1 MTYLFSQIFVLLIV
15 AALAGLIVGFLM
27 RSLLGGSS
35 REEDAARER
44 ELVRIRT
51 ERDEA
56 VQSVQ
61 DLTSERRELLSRLSA
76 APDPNDV
83 MVSQELDRT
92 REELAVRNSELT
104 VARREMADL
113 HTRLNDLTHV
123 SSDISGAQH
132 IAARIPDLEAQL
144 ADLQVEANRARALQS
159 NIGEVSMAHA
169 SLAEPDDIT
178 SDRLANL
185 DRAAEEKAQALQD
198 RVDNLHE
205 RLARLRNQGTAVV
218 GERRNDL
225 TQISGVG
232 SRVEAL
238 LNSRGIHNFSQLASM
253 SETDIDEL
261 DANLGEFSGRVRR
274 DNWVLQA
281 RQLQHQDPQ

>member
-1 MTYLFSQIFVLLIV
+1 MTYLFSQIFVQLIV

-44 ELVRIRT
+44 ETVRMRT

-61 DLTSERRELLSRLSA
+61 DLTDERRELLSRLSA

-83 MVSQELDRT
+83 MLSQELDRT
-92 REELAVRNSELT
+92 REELEVRNSELT

-113 HTRLNDLTHV
+113 HTRMNDLALV
-123 SSDISGAQH
+123 SSDISGAH
-132 IAARIPDLEAQL
+132 DIAARIPDLETQL

-169 SLAEPDDIT
+169 SLAEPDDMT
-178 SDRLANL
+178 GERLANL
-185 DRAAEEKAQALQD
+185 DRAAEEKANALQD
-198 RVDNLHE
+198 RVDNLQA
-205 RLARLRNQGTAVV
+205 RLARLRNQGAAVV
-218 GERRNDL
+218 GEQRNDL

-232 SRVEAL
+232 TRVEAL
-238 LNSRGIHNFSQLASM
+238 LNSRGIHSFSQLANM
-253 SETDIDEL
+253 SETQIDEL
-261 DANLGEFSGRVRR
+261 DSNLGEFSGRVRR

-281 RQLQHQDPQ
+281 RQLQDQDPQ